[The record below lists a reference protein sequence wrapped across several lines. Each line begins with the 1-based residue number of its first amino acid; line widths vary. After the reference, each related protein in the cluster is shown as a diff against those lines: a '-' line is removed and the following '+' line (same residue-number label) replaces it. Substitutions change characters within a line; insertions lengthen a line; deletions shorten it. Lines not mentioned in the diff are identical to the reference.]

1 MICERCG
8 QRQATVHITEIVN
21 GQKNESHLCEV
32 CAGEMQQQ
40 GYGFVVP
47 PIQLHHFL
55 ASLLNNSLPEDRQ
68 QETAVEGRVCAKC
81 GATEEQID
89 EQGLLGCGECYPYFA
104 DRVQPLLRKIH
115 GSTRHTGK
123 VPERTGG
130 QARLLKE
137 IRLLKNSLK
146 EAVDRE
152 NFERAAQLRDKIY
165 VMENNL
171 KEGGEADASKN
182 SD

>member
-1 MICERCG
+1 MVCERCG

-32 CAGEMQQQ
+32 CAGEIQQQ

-55 ASLLNNSLPEDRQ
+55 ASLLNNNAGEDQ
-68 QETAVEGRVCAKC
+68 QQQIASGGRVCDKC
-81 GATEEQID
+81 GVAEEQIA
-89 EQGLLGCGECYPYFA
+89 ELGLLGCGECYPYFA

-115 GSTRHTGK
+115 GSTQHNGK

-130 QARLLKE
+130 LTKLVKE
-137 IRLLKNSLK
+137 IRVLKNGLD
-146 EAVDRE
+146 EAVSKE
-152 NFERAAQLRDKIY
+152 NFEQAAQLRDRIHLMEKI
-165 VMENNL
+165 L
-171 KEGGEADASKN
+171 KEGVEADASKN
-182 SD
+182 SG